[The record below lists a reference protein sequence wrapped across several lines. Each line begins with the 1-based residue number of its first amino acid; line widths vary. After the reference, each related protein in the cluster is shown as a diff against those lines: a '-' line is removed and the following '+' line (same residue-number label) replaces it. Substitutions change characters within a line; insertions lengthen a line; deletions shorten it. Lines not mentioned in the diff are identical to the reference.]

1 MWAPNKR
8 EWRLNLKRNK
18 FFGFQL
24 LRASAWMSFPLMEF
38 YTFTIR
44 EEQEKEYD
52 TAFDWFLDL
61 WLALARGKKGKLL
74 RVLLSGRWLPGNQGW
89 LNFWETRRFLL
100 LDLCTGSVN
109 FEPARRLFLRAW
121 MVFGPAVSCQ
131 TFSCSKRKHRKGK
144 RWPTKSYVP
153 PALAR
158 QKDIEMKVEHELYL
172 EHICISLKKIR
183 YT

>member
-100 LDLCTGSVN
+100 LDLCTGRSLRVKGNVN
-109 FEPARRLFLRAW
+109 HSL
-121 MVFGPAVSCQ
+121 
-131 TFSCSKRKHRKGK
+131 
-144 RWPTKSYVP
+144 
-153 PALAR
+153 
-158 QKDIEMKVEHELYL
+158 
-172 EHICISLKKIR
+172 SLKIYPVKISPKLISSGR
-183 YT
+183 LNSPSHGIFSLEAGLSVELGRGNRL